1 MVPVLGPR
9 DPFPPLDRALRRP
22 NGLLAMGRNL
32 SVGTLV
38 EAYAQGIFPWFSE
51 GDPILWWSPDPRMV
65 LFPQE
70 LHVAKSLARRLK
82 KDDFRVT
89 ADTAFGDVIRACA
102 APRDLEPGTWINRRM
117 ITAYERLHAA
127 GVAHSIETWMD
138 GQLVGGLYG
147 VALGRA
153 FFGESM
159 FARRTD
165 ASKIALVHLVRQLE
179 RWGFGVIDCQMKTEH
194 LATLRRPG
202 DTASGVRGRT
212 VAESRGAPWRL
223 DLARLGGA
231 VDAVPPGVPLA
242 LSCEDGRI
250 LTRQRRADTPRCD
263 PVMCSAPALAAS
275 HHR

>member
-9 DPFPPLDRALRRP
+9 DPFPTLHRALRRP

-32 SVGTLV
+32 SVGTLI

-102 APRDLEPGTWINRRM
+102 APRNGEPGTWINRRM
-117 ITAYERLHAA
+117 ITAYERLHTA

-138 GQLVGGLYG
+138 GQLAGGLYG
-147 VALGRA
+147 VAIGRA

-159 FARRTD
+159 FALRSD
-165 ASKIALVHLVRQLE
+165 ASKIALVYLVRQLE

-194 LATLRRPG
+194 LATFGAREIRRR
-202 DTASGVRGRT
+202 DFIERIRGL
-212 VAESRGAPWRL
+212 VAQLPVPAPWLVESPSR
-223 DLARLGGA
+223 
-231 VDAVPPGVPLA
+231 PL
-242 LSCEDGRI
+242 ER
-250 LTRQRRADTPRCD
+250 
-263 PVMCSAPALAAS
+263 PAGITL
-275 HHR
+275 R

>member
-9 DPFPPLDRALRRP
+9 DPFPPVDRALRRP
-22 NGLLAMGRNL
+22 NGLLAMGRTL

-38 EAYAQGIFPWFSE
+38 EVYAQGVFPWFSE

-70 LHVAKSLARRLK
+70 LHVAKSLARRLR

-89 ADTAFGDVIRACA
+89 ADTKFGEVIRSCA

-127 GVAHSIETWMD
+127 GVAHSIETWME

-194 LATLRRPG
+194 LATFGAREIPRREFLPL
-202 DTASGVRGRT
+202 VRQL
-212 VAESRGAPWRL
+212 VAESPVGAPWRL
-223 DLARLGGA
+223 DLARA
-231 VDAVPPGVPLA
+231 
-242 LSCEDGRI
+242 
-250 LTRQRRADTPRCD
+250 
-263 PVMCSAPALAAS
+263 
-275 HHR
+275 

>member
-9 DPFPPLDRALRRP
+9 DPFPTLHRALRRP

-32 SVGTLV
+32 SVGTLI
-38 EAYAQGIFPWFSE
+38 EAYAQGIFPWFSQ

-102 APRDLEPGTWINRRM
+102 APRNGEPGTWINRRM
-117 ITAYERLHAA
+117 ITAYERLHTA

-138 GQLVGGLYG
+138 GQLAGGLYG
-147 VALGRA
+147 VAIGRA

-159 FARRTD
+159 FALRSD
-165 ASKIALVHLVRQLE
+165 ASKIALVYLVRQLE

-194 LATLRRPG
+194 LATFGAREIRRR
-202 DTASGVRGRT
+202 DFIERIRGL
-212 VAESRGAPWRL
+212 VAQPPVPAPWLVESPSR
-223 DLARLGGA
+223 
-231 VDAVPPGVPLA
+231 
-242 LSCEDGRI
+242 
-250 LTRQRRADTPRCD
+250 
-263 PVMCSAPALAAS
+263 PVERPAGITL
-275 HHR
+275 R

>member
-9 DPFPPLDRALRRP
+9 DPFPPVDRALRRP
-22 NGLLAMGRNL
+22 NGLLAMGRTL

-38 EAYAQGIFPWFSE
+38 EAYTQGVFPWFSE

-70 LHVAKSLARRLK
+70 LHVAKSLARRLRK
-82 KDDFRVT
+82 GDFRVT
-89 ADTAFGDVIRACA
+89 ADTKFGEVIRSCA

-127 GVAHSIETWMD
+127 GVAHSIETWME

-194 LATLRRPG
+194 LATFGAREIPRREFLPL
-202 DTASGVRGRT
+202 VRQL
-212 VAESRGAPWRL
+212 VAESPVGAPWRL
-223 DLARLGGA
+223 DLARA
-231 VDAVPPGVPLA
+231 
-242 LSCEDGRI
+242 
-250 LTRQRRADTPRCD
+250 
-263 PVMCSAPALAAS
+263 
-275 HHR
+275 